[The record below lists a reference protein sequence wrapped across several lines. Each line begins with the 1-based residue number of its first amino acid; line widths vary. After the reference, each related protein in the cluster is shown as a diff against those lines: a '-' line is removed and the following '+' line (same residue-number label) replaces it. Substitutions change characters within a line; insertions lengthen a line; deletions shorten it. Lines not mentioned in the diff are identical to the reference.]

1 MKDIKLSDDEL
12 IEKSRQGDRA
22 STNALMERY
31 KAMVS
36 AKAASMYIPGA
47 DHNDLIQEGMIGLFA
62 ALQDYDFGRDASFAT
77 FADLCVSR
85 QLYSAVTAYNRQKH
99 QPLNGYVSL
108 TSLDDAAE
116 GNNLID
122 RLQNSLQS
130 VSQLTPEEMVIDQ
143 ENVEKI
149 LHIIQTE
156 LSDMEKKILDLH
168 LMKLSY
174 DTIAGVLNISK
185 KSVDNGLQRIKSKIR
200 KAMKQSEE
208 TGE

>member
-1 MKDIKLSDDEL
+1 MKDIRLSDDEL
-12 IEKSRQGDRA
+12 IEKSRHGDRA
-22 STNALMERY
+22 STNELMERY

-47 DHNDLIQEGMIGLFA
+47 DHSDLIQEGMIGLFA

-85 QLYSAVTAYNRQKH
+85 QLYSAVTAYNREKH
-99 QPLNGYVSL
+99 KPLNGYVSL
-108 TSLDDAAE
+108 TPMEESDDS
-116 GNNLID
+116 NLID
-122 RLQNSLQS
+122 RLQQSLQLGA
-130 VSQLTPEEMVIDQ
+130 QLTPEEIVIDQ

-149 LHIIQTE
+149 LQIIQTE

-168 LMKLSY
+168 LMKQSY

-185 KSVDNGLQRIKSKIR
+185 KSVDNGLQRIKAKIR
-200 KAMKQSEE
+200 KAMKTSEDLNE
-208 TGE
+208 